1 VSFIVVIP
9 ARYASTRLPGK
20 PLLDIAGKP
29 LIQRV
34 YEQATQSQAQ
44 RVIIA
49 TDDKRIDSA
58 AQGFGAD
65 VCMTSD
71 QHRSGTERL
80 AEVCQKEGISDDT
93 IVVNLQGDEPL
104 VPPQLLDQVANN
116 LARYTQASM
125 STLCVRIHDIDEV
138 LNPHAVKVVF
148 DKTGY
153 ALYFSR
159 APIPWDR
166 DDFPDTVTEFT
177 QHKDRLNLHR
187 IDYYRH
193 IGLYA
198 YRAGFIR
205 QYLELE
211 SSPLEHVEALEQL
224 RVLYHGH
231 KIHIEAASAEPGL
244 GVDTQEDLDAVIALI
259 TAQGGK

>member
-1 VSFIVVIP
+1 MTFVVIIP

-20 PLLDIAGKP
+20 LLLDVAGKP

-34 YEQATQSQAQ
+34 YEQAIESHAQ

-49 TDDKRIDSA
+49 TDDERIRSV
-58 AQGFGAD
+58 AQGFGAE
-65 VCMTSD
+65 VCMTSS

-80 AEVCQKEGISDDT
+80 AEVCQKEQFSDDT
-93 IVVNLQGDEPL
+93 VVVNLQGDEPL
-104 VPPQLLDQVANN
+104 VPPQLLDQAANN
-116 LARYTQASM
+116 LLRYTQASM
-125 STLCVRIHDIDEV
+125 ATLCVRIHDIEEV

-148 DKTGY
+148 DNTGY

-166 DDFPDTVTEFT
+166 DDFPDAITEFT
-177 QHKDRLNLHR
+177 EHKDRLNLHR
-187 IDYYRH
+187 VNYYRH

-198 YRAGFIR
+198 YRAGFIQ
-205 QYLELE
+205 QYISWEPG
-211 SSPLEHVEALEQL
+211 PLETVEALEQL

-231 KIHIEAASAEPGL
+231 RIHVEAACAEPGL
-244 GVDTQEDLDAVIALI
+244 GIDTQADLETVIALI
-259 TAQGGK
+259 ESQAER

>member
-1 VSFIVVIP
+1 VSFVVIIP

-20 PLLDIAGKP
+20 LLLDVAGKP
-29 LIQRV
+29 LIQRT
-34 YEQATQSQAQ
+34 YEQAVQSQAQ

-49 TDDKRIDSA
+49 TDDERIQSV
-58 AQGFGAD
+58 AQSFRAD

-80 AEVCQKEGISDDT
+80 AEVCRKEQFADDT

-104 VPPQLLDQVANN
+104 VPPLLLDQVANN
-116 LARYTQASM
+116 LAHYTQASM
-125 STLCVRIHDIDEV
+125 ATLCVRIHDIDEV
-138 LNPHAVKVVF
+138 LNPHAVKAVF
-148 DKTGY
+148 DKSGY

-166 DDFPDTVTEFT
+166 DDFPDAVNEFT
-177 QHKDRLNLHR
+177 DHKDRLNLHR
-187 IDYYRH
+187 VDYYRH

-198 YRAGFIR
+198 YRVRFIQ
-205 QYLELE
+205 QYLALE
-211 SSPLEHVEALEQL
+211 PSPLEQVEALEQL

-231 KIHIEAASAEPGL
+231 KIHIEAASVEPGL
-244 GVDTQEDLDAVIALI
+244 GVDTQEDLETVIALI
-259 TAQGGK
+259 NAQERE

>member
-1 VSFIVVIP
+1 MSFVVIIP

-20 PLLDIAGKP
+20 ALLDIEGKS

-34 YEQATQSQAQ
+34 YQQAIQSGAQ

-49 TDDKRIDSA
+49 TDDERIRDA
-58 AQGFGAD
+58 AKGFGAQ
-65 VCMTSD
+65 VCMTSSS
-71 QHRSGTERL
+71 HRTGTERT
-80 AEVCQKEGISDDT
+80 AEVCQRERIADDT

-116 LARYTQASM
+116 LKQYTQASM
-125 STLCVRIHDIDEV
+125 ATLCVRIHDVREV

-148 DKTGY
+148 DRSGY

-166 DDFPDTVTEFT
+166 DDFPGSVMEFAD
-177 QHKDRLNLHR
+177 HSDRIDLHR
-187 IDYYRH
+187 VGYYRH

-198 YRAGFIR
+198 YTAGFVN
-205 QYLELE
+205 QYIAFEPG
-211 SSPLEHVEALEQL
+211 PLETVEALEQL

-231 KIHIEAASAEPGL
+231 KIHVEAACADPGM
-244 GVDTQEDLDAVIALI
+244 GIDTADDLEVVRTLI
-259 TAQGGK
+259 QQQTNS